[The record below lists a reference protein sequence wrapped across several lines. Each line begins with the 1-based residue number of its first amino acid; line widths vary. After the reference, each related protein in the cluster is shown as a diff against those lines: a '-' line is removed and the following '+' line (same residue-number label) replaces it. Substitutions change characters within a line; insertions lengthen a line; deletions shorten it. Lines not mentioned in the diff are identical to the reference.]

1 MTLFSVYIKTN
12 IYTSPDNLC
21 FYESERDVTY
31 EEPVCGDGKYL
42 QKDHK
47 SLSLIILHKN
57 VIIFW
62 ILFLC

>member
-1 MTLFSVYIKTN
+1 MN
-12 IYTSPDNLC
+12 IYKSFDKLC
-21 FYESERDVTY
+21 FVSQRDVTYY

-57 VIIFW
+57 VIIFF
-62 ILFLC
+62 ILFWD